1 MELTLF
7 SKVGLEREEKMSNSR
22 AAVITC
28 SEAVWLKLVILFVEV
43 FGGVLYI
50 FNIFFIFL
58 YIFISILYL
67 KNNRENQGA
76 FAWLCVLFMYVRI
89 ELYNKIILAAKA

>member
-1 MELTLF
+1 MKLTLF

-58 YIFISILYL
+58 YL
-67 KNNRENQGA
+67 KKQQRESGG
-76 FAWLCVLFMYVRI
+76 FCVVVCIVYVRA
-89 ELYNKIILAAKA
+89 Y

>member
-1 MELTLF
+1 MKLTLF

-43 FGGVLYI
+43 FGGFYI
-50 FNIFFIFL
+50 FLIYLF
-58 YIFISILYL
+58 YIFIS
-67 KNNRENQGA
+67 KKQQRESGG
-76 FAWLCVLFMYVRI
+76 FCVVVCIVYVRA
-89 ELYNKIILAAKA
+89 Y